1 MIKNGTKISL
11 LSWKFSN
18 KLNSHNV
25 VAPITTNRHEV
36 SGYVDY
42 KYGLRPETTWEVI
55 LPDGSNVW
63 YEDVEVM
70 LRHVSTGIYLTVT
83 DKTYPNDWGEGLMEV
98 VGSSSKKDLSR
109 SRWRVAM
116 SRPPTGGNSMMV

>member
-1 MIKNGTKISL
+1 MYRLQTPYDAREPNILMNGTKISL
-11 LSWKFSN
+11 HSWKYLN

-25 VAPITTNRHEV
+25 VAPITTNKYEV

-63 YEDVEVM
+63 YEDVEVRCLNTNVFFQKETILNQM
-70 LRHVSTGIYLTVT
+70 LKLLLNTQV
-83 DKTYPNDWGEGLMEV
+83 E
-98 VGSSSKKDLSR
+98 
-109 SRWRVAM
+109 
-116 SRPPTGGNSMMV
+116 